1 MGNIQYK
8 LRMQSS
14 QTQVNQAGDE
24 STVQELLN
32 TEKFIASVRKHF
44 GLTKEQRTICIHC
57 GQQLRQN
64 NNACLACG
72 NPAEGKSQKI
82 WVETENNLM
91 NKRGVEAFI
100 TTLRTNVD
108 RNQIASNFSRQE
120 IKSIMEDFHKK
131 WGLEI
136 AREWD
141 NYGVKNKPQ
150 AHKIVRDGTNV
161 IWALFKRAQDGDTV
175 EIIGG
180 ISRDV
185 SKTVRDQNQG
195 QNNSPLGL

>member
-1 MGNIQYK
+1 MV
-8 LRMQSS
+8 S
-14 QTQVNQAGDE
+14 QTNINQSGDD

-44 GLTKEQRTICIHC
+44 GLTKETRTICIHC
-57 GQQLRQN
+57 GNQLRQN
-64 NNACLACG
+64 NNQCLSCG
-72 NPAEGKSQKI
+72 NQAEGRQQKV
-82 WVETENNLM
+82 WVETENSLM

-108 RNQIASNFSRQE
+108 RNQIASNFNRRE
-120 IKSIMEDFHKK
+120 IKSIMEDFHVK
-131 WGLEI
+131 WAEEI

-161 IWALFKRAQDGDTV
+161 IWSLFKRAQDGDTV

-180 ISRDV
+180 MSRDV
-185 SKTVRDQNQG
+185 SKTVREQNQEE
-195 QNNSPLGL
+195 NNGIGL

>member
-1 MGNIQYK
+1 MVQSQNTYQ
-8 LRMQSS
+8 QSS
-14 QTQVNQAGDE
+14 DP
-24 STVQELLN
+24 STVEEILD

-57 GQQLRQN
+57 GNQLYQTEDGKCQVCMNKAQGNKQQV
-64 NNACLACG
+64 
-72 NPAEGKSQKI
+72 
-82 WVETENNLM
+82 WVEKENNLM

-108 RNQIASNFSRQE
+108 RNQIASNFDRKE

-131 WGLEI
+131 WATEI

-141 NYGVKNKPQ
+141 GYGVKNKPQ

-161 IWALFKRAQDGDTV
+161 VWALYKRAQDGDTLDM
-175 EIIGG
+175 IGG
-180 ISRDV
+180 ISKDV
-185 SKTVRDQNQG
+185 SKTVRDQNQDNDG
-195 QNNSPLGL
+195 INLGL